1 MTLRQ
6 QQELFL
12 QDVAKLIV
20 FIFSTGFTAT
30 GGELYR
36 PDEMQ
41 KIYFDSGLSSVKSG
55 GSHQQRLSIDLNIFK
70 DGIYLDKK
78 SDKQT
83 LQKIGDYWCS
93 LNSLNRWGGNFS
105 SIYDPY
111 HFERAIKQ

>member
-1 MTLRQ
+1 MTLRL

-41 KIYFDSGLSSVKSG
+41 KIYFDSGLSNVKSG
-55 GSHQQRLSIDLNIFK
+55 GSPSYPCSVFSTENMNLLLARLLLRLFLK
-70 DGIYLDKK
+70 MLYLG
-78 SDKQT
+78 SFNLLLTLSFLAFQT
-83 LQKIGDYWCS
+83 IALT
-93 LNSLNRWGGNFS
+93 
-105 SIYDPY
+105 
-111 HFERAIKQ
+111 